1 MSQDRGSDP
10 LWGGDTAGRAARS
23 GGTPGSGPSPGSCAN
38 SSTPKGGRAGPP
50 GPPCSPLPN
59 TLGSQ
64 VPQCGSV
71 KTIAAPW
78 TPGSAPQ
85 HPPSAR
91 ARGEEK
97 KINGPKAT
105 GNQNRLDSNRK
116 AVGSSSARPGSEP
129 HARLVKGEPRAR
141 SPRPPDAHARLQS
154 RLQTRRQT
162 RFQARAPPSPS
173 RSGKR
178 SGGGSVLL
186 PEPGTLA
193 PSPPRVARSPS
204 PPWPPAP
211 RHPGTR
217 A

>member
-1 MSQDRGSDP
+1 M
-10 LWGGDTAGRAARS
+10 WGGDTAGGAARS
-23 GGTPGSGPSPGSCAN
+23 RGTPGSGALARVLRELSYSEGRP
-38 SSTPKGGRAGPP
+38 GRAAWSTLLPSAHHAGQP
-50 GPPCSPLPN
+50 GPAVRFCKDDHG
-59 TLGSQ
+59 TLD
-64 VPQCGSV
+64 P
-71 KTIAAPW
+71 KLRAP
-78 TPGSAPQ
+78 TSAPG
-85 HPPSAR
+85 AGKR
-91 ARGEEK
+91 RRK

-116 AVGSSSARPGSEP
+116 VVGSSSARPGSEP

-162 RFQARAPPSPS
+162 RFQARAAPSPS

-178 SGGGSVLL
+178 RGGRSVFL
-186 PEPGTLA
+186 PKPGTLA
-193 PSPPRVARSPS
+193 PTPRRVAGSPS

-211 RHPGTR
+211 RHPRTR

>member
-10 LWGGDTAGRAARS
+10 LWEGTPRAGRPGA
-23 GGTPGSGPSPGSCAN
+23 GGHLGLGPRPGSC
-38 SSTPKGGRAGPP
+38 TRTLLLEGRPGWARLAHPAPSAQHAGQP
-50 GPPCSPLPN
+50 G
-59 TLGSQ
+59 
-64 VPQCGSV
+64 PQCGSV

-78 TPGSAPQ
+78 TPFRATSA
-85 HPPSAR
+85 SAR
-91 ARGEEK
+91 ARRRRK

-178 SGGGSVLL
+178 SGGGQSFS
-186 PEPGTLA
+186 PSGTLA
-193 PSPPRVARSPS
+193 PSPPRVA
-204 PPWPPAP
+204 WPPAP

>member
-1 MSQDRGSDP
+1 MGRGHRGQGGQERGDTWVWALARVLRELFYSEGRPGWAAWPTLLPSAQHAGQPGPAVRFSKDDRGTLDP
-10 LWGGDTAGRAARS
+10 RLRAPTSALGAGKRR
-23 GGTPGSGPSPGSCAN
+23 
-38 SSTPKGGRAGPP
+38 R
-50 GPPCSPLPN
+50 
-59 TLGSQ
+59 
-64 VPQCGSV
+64 
-71 KTIAAPW
+71 
-78 TPGSAPQ
+78 
-85 HPPSAR
+85 
-91 ARGEEK
+91 K